1 MSEQVFLDF
10 SLNFNLRQTKKNMP
24 TIIYALFTFRGRQ
37 YKVNIGAKV
46 YPTQWNKR
54 KQIATISNGQTR
66 LDNRNNE
73 IVNKK
78 IRSLLAIFEEKKNY
92 LCENLERIDFLFEE
106 MRQAINPKLKCRN
119 YMEKEMHLSATLVF
133 RKMVDKYVKE
143 DSSKKIYLGYISA
156 FEAFLKVKSIPNR
169 LSAINGDT
177 LTDYQQYL
185 LDLNPRRIATHLNKI
200 KGIRTLINHANRDKE
215 IKANININSFVAIR
229 DERSKEQK
237 KSKQVPLTEKQLL
250 AIYNY
255 TNLKPREVEARDLF
269 ICQCLLGQRISD
281 LPKIFKGEYA
291 ITLLDDENEV
301 ISFTVQKTREEAT
314 LYLFPVVKE
323 ILERYKQT
331 GFKHI
336 DLLIEDEKIVRRN
349 EAKLNRTIK
358 QVCKKVGLDSDVIYV
373 EQIGEDVVEKK
384 KKLFE
389 MIHTHIARHTFI
401 TLMCRLGVSK
411 EDVIIAT
418 AHTDTTMIDDVYLH
432 ETVNDK
438 GTRLINSLK
447 KIKGSTLFKIEEA
460 NNMVDTTMNEEETVK
475 KPISTASVTNN
486 ITFDTLLDTQFFASK
501 INKASDMFERM
512 GYVKDGKLY
521 DYNSEISGIVKE
533 IEAFMQSPASGLEV
547 AHKYV
552 ERLSVG
558 NLSNLRDELKL
569 LIVKCIKIEVNVE
582 TVMQIVDK
590 AFKMGILDNDSL
602 NDMKEIVSAILKAK
616 EKEIEK

>member
-460 NNMVDTTMNEEETVK
+460 NNMVDTIMNEEETVK

-486 ITFDTLLDTQFFASK
+486 ITFDTLLDTQFLASR

-602 NDMKEIVSAILKAK
+602 NDMKEIVAAILRAK
-616 EKEIEK
+616 DK

>member
-66 LDNRNNE
+66 LDNHNNE

-475 KPISTASVTNN
+475 KPISTASVTDN

-512 GYVKDGKLY
+512 GYVKNGKLY

-602 NDMKEIVSAILKAK
+602 NDMKEIVAAILRAK
-616 EKEIEK
+616 DK

>member
-66 LDNRNNE
+66 LDNHNNE

-106 MRQAINPKLKCRN
+106 MRQAINPNLKCRN

-237 KSKQVPLTEKQLL
+237 KSKQVPLTEEQLL

-255 TNLKPREVEARDLF
+255 TNLKPREIEARDLF

-281 LPKIFKGEYA
+281 LPKIFKENYTINQLDNGE
-291 ITLLDDENEV
+291 EV
-301 ISFTVQKTREEAT
+301 ISFTVQKTREKAT
-314 LYLFPVVKE
+314 LYLFPVVKD
-323 ILERYKQT
+323 ILEKYNQT

-336 DLLIEDEKIVRRN
+336 DLLVEDERVVRNN

-373 EQIGEDVVEKK
+373 EQIGEDIVEKK

-432 ETVNDK
+432 ETVNDR
-438 GTRLINSLK
+438 GARLINSLK
-447 KIKGSTLFKIEEA
+447 KIKGSTLFKIEET
-460 NNMVDTTMNEEETVK
+460 NNMLDTTMDKEETVK
-475 KPISTASVTNN
+475 KPIPTVNITSG
-486 ITFDTLLDTQFFASK
+486 ITFDTLLDTQFLASK
-501 INKASDMFERM
+501 INKAAALKSKV
-512 GYVKDGKLY
+512 GYLKDGKLCSY
-521 DYNSEISGIVKE
+521 DNEVKNLANE
-533 IEAFMQSPASGLEV
+533 IEQFAQSSTSDFDV
-547 AHKYV
+547 AKKYAKQ
-552 ERLSVG
+552 LSVWKQSDLKDG
-558 NLSNLRDELKL
+558 FKEL
-569 LIVKCIKIEVNVE
+569 IIKCIEIGLSENA
-582 TVMQIVDK
+582 VMLFLER
-590 AFKMGILDNDSL
+590 ALKMGILNYDSFA
-602 NDMKEIVSAILKAK
+602 NVSEIAKAVLEARSRDLK
-616 EKEIEK
+616 

>member
-106 MRQAINPKLKCRN
+106 MRQAINPNLKTRYTIMKDN
-119 YMEKEMHLSATLVF
+119 NQLSATLILSQMAEKNILSENS
-133 RKMVDKYVKE
+133 R
-143 DSSKKIYLGYISA
+143 KIYLGYVTAFKEYLEAKGISN
-156 FEAFLKVKSIPNR
+156 S
-169 LSAINGDT
+169 LSAINTDV
-177 LTDYQQYL
+177 LEDYQQFL
-185 LDLNPRRIATHLNKI
+185 LERNPVKIKTLLNKV
-200 KGIRTLINHANRDKE
+200 KGIVTLINHANKDKA
-215 IKANININSFVAIR
+215 IKANINTNGITYLE
-229 DERSKEQK
+229 DKRSKEQK
-237 KSKQVPLTEKQLL
+237 KSKQVPLTEEQLL

-255 TNLKPREVEARDLF
+255 ADLRPREVEARDLF

-281 LPKIFKGEYA
+281 LPKIFKGEYT
-291 ITLLDDENEV
+291 ITKLEDGNEV
-301 ISFTVQKTREEAT
+301 ISFIVQKTTEEAT

-323 ILERYKQT
+323 ILERYKET
-331 GFKHI
+331 GFKYI
-336 DLLIEDEKIVRRN
+336 DLLTEDERIVKKN

-358 QVCKKVGLDSDVIYV
+358 QVCEKAGLDSDINYV
-373 EQIGEDVVEKK
+373 EQIGSNITKK
-384 KKLFE
+384 RKKLFE
-389 MIHTHIARHTFI
+389 LIHTQHTFI
-401 TLMCRLGVSK
+401 TLMCRLGIPK

-501 INKASDMFERM
+501 INKAVKLQSQVGHLKNGKLCSYDNEITSLISEIEKFSQSSTSDSDVAKQ
-512 GYVKDGKLY
+512 YVK
-521 DYNSEISGIVKE
+521 
-533 IEAFMQSPASGLEV
+533 Q
-547 AHKYV
+547 
-552 ERLSVG
+552 LSVG
-558 NLSNLRDELKL
+558 KQSDLYDSFREMIIKCVKIGISKDAIMQFINKALEISL
-569 LIVKCIKIEVNVE
+569 L
-582 TVMQIVDK
+582 DK
-590 AFKMGILDNDSL
+590 ERFTNI
-602 NDMKEIVSAILKAK
+602 KEITTALLDKRNK
-616 EKEIEK
+616 G

>member
-54 KQIATISNGQTR
+54 KQIATVSNGQTK

-106 MRQAINPKLKCRN
+106 MRQAINPNLKTRYAIMKDN
-119 YMEKEMHLSATLVF
+119 NQLSATLILSQMAE
-133 RKMVDKYVKE
+133 RNIPLE
-143 DSSKKIYLGYISA
+143 NSRKIYLGYVTAFKEYLEAKGIS
-156 FEAFLKVKSIPNR
+156 NR
-169 LSAINGDT
+169 LSAINTDV
-177 LTDYQQYL
+177 LEDYQQFL
-185 LDLNPRRIATHLNKI
+185 LERNPARIKTLLNKV
-200 KGIRTLINHANRDKE
+200 KGIVTLINHANKDKA
-215 IKANININSFVAIR
+215 IKANINTNGITYLE
-229 DERSKEQK
+229 DKRSKEQK
-237 KSKQVPLTEKQLL
+237 KSKQVPLTEGQLL

-255 TNLKPREVEARDLF
+255 TDLNAKESEAKDLF

-281 LPKIFKGEYA
+281 LPKIFKGEYT
-291 ITLLDDENEV
+291 ITRLEDGNEV
-301 ISFTVQKTREEAT
+301 ISFIVQKTTEEAT

-323 ILERYKQT
+323 ILERYKET
-331 GFKHI
+331 GFKYI
-336 DLLIEDEKIVRRN
+336 DLLTEDERIVKKN

-358 QVCKKVGLDSDVIYV
+358 QVCEKAGLDSDINYV
-373 EQIGEDVVEKK
+373 EQIGGNITKK
-384 KKLFE
+384 RKKLFE
-389 MIHTHIARHTFI
+389 LIHTQTARHTFI
-401 TLMCRLGVSK
+401 TLMCRLGIPK

-447 KIKGSTLFKIEEA
+447 KIEGSTLFKIGET
-460 NNMVDTTMNEEETVK
+460 NNTVDMNEEETAM
-475 KPISTASVTNN
+475 KPISTASVTDN

-501 INKASDMFERM
+501 INKAAELKSQV
-512 GYVKDGKLY
+512 GHVKDGKLCSY
-521 DYNSEISGIVKE
+521 DKEIDSLVKE
-533 IEAFMQSPASGLEV
+533 IENFAQSSTPDFDV
-547 AHKYV
+547 AKQYV
-552 ERLSVG
+552 EQLSVWKQSDL
-558 NLSNLRDELKL
+558 NDSFKEL
-569 LIVKCIKIEVNVE
+569 IINCINIGVSKDA
-582 TVMQIVDK
+582 VMLFINK
-590 AFKMGILDNDSL
+590 ALKMGLLDKERFTNIKEITTAILDKRN
-602 NDMKEIVSAILKAK
+602 KG
-616 EKEIEK
+616 

>member
-73 IVNKK
+73 IVNKR
-78 IRSLLAIFEEKKNY
+78 IRSILAVFEEKKSY

-106 MRQAINPKLKCRN
+106 MRQAINPNLKTRYTIMRDN
-119 YMEKEMHLSATLVF
+119 NQLSATLILSQMAE
-133 RKMVDKYVKE
+133 RNIPSE
-143 DSSKKIYLGYISA
+143 NSRKIYLGYVAAFKEYLEAKGIS
-156 FEAFLKVKSIPNR
+156 NR
-169 LSAINGDT
+169 LSAINTDV
-177 LTDYQQYL
+177 LEDYQQFL
-185 LDLNPRRIATHLNKI
+185 LDRNPARIKTLLNKV
-200 KGIRTLINHANRDKE
+200 KGIVTLINHANKDKA
-215 IKANININSFVAIR
+215 IKANINTNGITYLE
-229 DERSKEQK
+229 DKRSKEQK
-237 KSKQVPLTEKQLL
+237 KSKQVPLTEGQLL
-250 AIYNY
+250 AIYNC
-255 TNLKPREVEARDLF
+255 TDLNAKESEAKDLF

-281 LPKIFKGEYA
+281 LPKIFKGEYT
-291 ITLLDDENEV
+291 ITKLEDGNEV
-301 ISFTVQKTREEAT
+301 ISFIVQKTTEQAT
-314 LYLFPVVKE
+314 LHLFPVVKE
-323 ILERYKQT
+323 ILERYRQT

-336 DLLIEDEKIVRRN
+336 DLLAEDEKVIIRN
-349 EAKLNRTIK
+349 EAKLNKTIK
-358 QVCKKVGLDSDVIYV
+358 QVCKKAGLDSDINYV
-373 EQIGEDVVEKK
+373 EQIGSNIVKK
-384 KKLFE
+384 RKKLFE
-389 MIHTHIARHTFI
+389 LIHTQTARHTFI
-401 TLMCRLGVSK
+401 TLMCRFGVPK

-438 GTRLINSLK
+438 GTRLVNSLK
-447 KIKGSTLFKIEEA
+447 RIEGSTLFKIEEA

-475 KPISTASVTNN
+475 KPNSTASVADN
-486 ITFDTLLDTQFFASK
+486 ITFDTLLDTQFFASR

-533 IEAFMQSPASGLEV
+533 IEAYMQSPASGFKV
-547 AHKYV
+547 ARKYV
-552 ERLSVG
+552 KRLSVG

-582 TVMQIVDK
+582 TVMQIIDR

-602 NDMKEIVSAILKAK
+602 NDMKEIVAAILRAK
-616 EKEIEK
+616 DK

>member
-486 ITFDTLLDTQFFASK
+486 ITFDTLLDTQFFASP

-512 GYVKDGKLY
+512 GYVKNGKLY

-602 NDMKEIVSAILKAK
+602 NDMKEIVATILRAK
-616 EKEIEK
+616 DK

>member
-119 YMEKEMHLSATLVF
+119 YMEKEIHLSATLVF

-156 FEAFLKVKSIPNR
+156 FEAFLKVKNIPNR

-401 TLMCRLGVSK
+401 TLMCRLGIPK

-460 NNMVDTTMNEEETVK
+460 NNMVATTMNEEETVK
-475 KPISTASVTNN
+475 KPNSTASVTDN
-486 ITFDTLLDTQFFASK
+486 ITFDTLLDTQFFASR

-533 IEAFMQSPASGLEV
+533 IEAYMQSSTSGLEV

-602 NDMKEIVSAILKAK
+602 NDMKEIVAAILRAK
-616 EKEIEK
+616 DK

>member
-512 GYVKDGKLY
+512 GYVKNSKLY

-533 IEAFMQSPASGLEV
+533 IEAYMQSPASGLEV

-602 NDMKEIVSAILKAK
+602 NDMKEIVAAILKAK
-616 EKEIEK
+616 DK